1 MVIYYLQIII
11 ADIKLNILGRIG
23 KSTEFRISIIELY
36 LNSRIVMVVLNYDH
50 LILIIIN
57 YLQKI
62 FTLGLI
68 VLSRCEYKQKNFII
82 LKYQ

>member
-1 MVIYYLQIII
+1 
-11 ADIKLNILGRIG
+11 
-23 KSTEFRISIIELY
+23 
-36 LNSRIVMVVLNYDH
+36 MVVLNYDH

-68 VLSRCEYKQKNFII
+68 VLSRCDNKQKKFHYIKLSI
-82 LKYQ
+82 KTISYLF

>member
-23 KSTEFRISIIELY
+23 KSTVEYPLLNYI

-62 FTLGLI
+62 LTLGLI

>member
-50 LILIIIN
+50 LIFIIIN

-82 LKYQ
+82 LNY